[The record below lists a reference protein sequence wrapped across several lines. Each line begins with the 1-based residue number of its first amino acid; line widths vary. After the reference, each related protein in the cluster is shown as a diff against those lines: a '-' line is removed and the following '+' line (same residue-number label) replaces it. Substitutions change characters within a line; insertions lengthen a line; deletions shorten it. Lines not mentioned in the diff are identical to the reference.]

1 LTLGM
6 SFATFCA
13 MPPDKLRL
21 AVGKEISMGEGRVA
35 LVADGVKRLAAKGWT
50 ICVQSGAGELSGV
63 SDADYE
69 QAGATVVQEAR
80 ALYAEADAVLHVRPP
95 TREQL
100 ELLRAGSVLIAGLNP
115 LGNPSLIA
123 ELAERGVDAVAVELI
138 PRSTVAQ
145 MMDVLSS
152 QATVA
157 GYRAVLL
164 AAESSPRLFPM
175 LMTAAGTIAPAT
187 VLVLGAGVAGLQAI
201 ATARRLGAVV
211 EAFDA
216 RKTVKEQVESLGA
229 RFVEVPSDE
238 DAQTAGG
245 YAKELSPEY
254 QAKQRALLTEK
265 LAKCDACITTAQI
278 PGKRAPILI
287 TGDMV
292 RGMKRGAV
300 VVDLAAEQGGNC
312 ELTRPGKRASV
323 DGVTIIG
330 DLNLPGS
337 IAFTASQMYSR
348 NMEKLLMHLYKSG
361 ALESG
366 DDIGRA
372 VVVARG
378 GAVTDER
385 VRALLD
391 AAPAAGRAAGS
402 EVA

>member
-1 LTLGM
+1 M
-6 SFATFCA
+6 SS
-13 MPPDKLRL
+13 PSIRI
-21 AVGKEISMGEGRVA
+21 AVAKEVSMGESRVA
-35 LVADGVKRLAAKGWT
+35 LVADGVKRLVSKGWSVA
-50 ICVQSGAGELSGV
+50 VQSGAGEAAGV
-63 SDADYE
+63 SDSDYV
-69 QAGATVVQEAR
+69 QAGATIEPSSKALFAAAQVVLQI
-80 ALYAEADAVLHVRPP
+80 RPP

-100 ELLRAGSVLIAGLNP
+100 AELQPGTTLICGLNALSDP
-115 LGNPSLIA
+115 QAVA
-123 ELAERGVDAVAVELI
+123 ELATRRIDAVAGELI

-164 AAESSPRLFPM
+164 AAEASPRLYPM

-245 YAKELSPEY
+245 YAKQLSTEY
-254 QAKQRALLTEK
+254 QAKQRALLAEK

-278 PGKRAPILI
+278 PGQRAPILI
-287 TGDMV
+287 TQEMM

-300 VVDLAAEQGGNC
+300 IVDLAAEQGGNC
-312 ELTRPGKRASV
+312 ALTRPGKRHVV
-323 DGVTIIG
+323 DGVTTVG

-337 IAFTASQMYSR
+337 VAITSSQMYSR
-348 NMEKLLMHLYKSG
+348 NMEKLLVHLYKSG
-361 ALESG
+361 QLDGADE
-366 DDIGRA
+366 ITRA
-372 VVVARG
+372 VLVSRD
-378 GAVTDER
+378 GAVSNER
-385 VRALLD
+385 IRALL
-391 AAPAAGRAAGS
+391 AEAPPAAALSAQGGAA
-402 EVA
+402 

>member
-1 LTLGM
+1 M
-6 SFATFCA
+6 SSSN
-13 MPPDKLRL
+13 LRL
-21 AVGKEISMGEGRVA
+21 AVSKEGTMGESRVA
-35 LVADGVKRLAAKGWT
+35 LVADGVKRLTAKGFQVR
-50 ICVQSGAGELSGV
+50 VQSGAGEASGV
-63 SDADYE
+63 SDADYVA
-69 QAGATVVQEAR
+69 AGATIEVQPR
-80 ALYAEADAVLHVRPP
+80 ALYADADVVLQIRPP

-100 ELLRAGSVLIAGLNP
+100 EILRPGSTLVCCLNP
-115 LGNPSLIA
+115 LGKPAIVA
-123 ELAERGVDAVAVELI
+123 ELAERRVDAIAVELI

-164 AAESSPRLFPM
+164 AAEASPRLFPM

-216 RKTVKEQVESLGA
+216 RRVVKEQVESLGA
-229 RFVEVPSDE
+229 RFVEVPGGE

-245 YAKELSPEY
+245 YAKEVSAEY
-254 QAKQRALLTEK
+254 QARQRALIAER

-287 TGDMV
+287 TADMV

-300 VVDLAAEQGGNC
+300 IVDLASEQEGNC
-312 ELTRPGKRASV
+312 ELTRPGKRV
-323 DGVTIIG
+323 CVEGVTVIG

-337 IAFTASQMYSR
+337 VAFCASQMYSR
-348 NMEKLLMHLYKSG
+348 NMEKLLMHIYKGG
-361 ALESG
+361 ALDGE
-366 DDIGRA
+366 DAITRA
-372 VVVARG
+372 VLVSRG
-378 GAVTDER
+378 GAVTEER
-385 VRALLD
+385 VRALLQPAATP
-391 AAPAAGRAAGS
+391 AAPAARANGGS
-402 EVA
+402 GQ

>member
-1 LTLGM
+1 M
-6 SFATFCA
+6 SS
-13 MPPDKLRL
+13 PSIRL
-21 AVGKEISMGEGRVA
+21 AVSKEATMGESRVA
-35 LVADGVKRLAAKGWT
+35 LVADGVKRLVAKGWS
-50 ICVQSGAGELSGV
+50 VRVHSGAGESSGV
-63 SDADYE
+63 SDGDYVA
-69 QAGATVVQEAR
+69 AGATIEPQAR
-80 ALYAEADAVLHVRPP
+80 ALYADVDVVLQIRPP

-100 ELLRAGSVLIAGLNP
+100 ELLRPGTVLVCGLNP
-115 LGNPSLIA
+115 LGNPALVA
-123 ELAERGVDAVAVELI
+123 ELAARRIDACAVELI

-157 GYRAVLL
+157 GYRSVLV
-164 AAESSPRLFPM
+164 AAEASPRLFPM

-216 RKTVKEQVESLGA
+216 RKAVKEQVESLGA

-245 YAKELSPEY
+245 YAKETTPEY
-254 QAKQRALLTEK
+254 QARQRALIAER

-287 TGDMV
+287 TAEMV

-300 VVDLAAEQGGNC
+300 IVDLASEQEGNC
-312 ELTRPGKRASV
+312 ELTRPGKRVCV
-323 DGVTIIG
+323 DGVTVIG

-337 IAFTASQMYSR
+337 VAFCASQMYSR
-348 NMEKLLMHLYKSG
+348 NMEKLMQHLYRGG
-361 ALESG
+361 ALDGE
-366 DDIGRA
+366 DAITRA
-372 VVVARG
+372 VLVARG
-378 GAVTDER
+378 GAVSDER
-385 VRALLD
+385 VRALL
-391 AAPAAGRAAGS
+391 AEAAPPAPAARAASNRGD
-402 EVA
+402 